1 MWLHFRG
8 AHPLYY
14 GPPENGVILC
24 AMEGIFGLV
33 TSFGILG
40 FWYYFSKRLV
50 SIAAVAVAIMLE
62 QSLKIILEGFL
73 PPLYI
78 LLGGLTYSK
87 QYCRLYPWRYLPP
100 ILQGRSQ

>member
-1 MWLHFRG
+1 MWLDFRG
-8 AHPLYY
+8 APPLCC

-24 AMEGIFGLV
+24 AMEGIFGLI

-50 SIAAVAVAIMLE
+50 SIAAVALAIMLD

-73 PPLYI
+73 P
-78 LLGGLTYSK
+78 TQYS
-87 QYCRLYPWRYLPP
+87 
-100 ILQGRSQ
+100 